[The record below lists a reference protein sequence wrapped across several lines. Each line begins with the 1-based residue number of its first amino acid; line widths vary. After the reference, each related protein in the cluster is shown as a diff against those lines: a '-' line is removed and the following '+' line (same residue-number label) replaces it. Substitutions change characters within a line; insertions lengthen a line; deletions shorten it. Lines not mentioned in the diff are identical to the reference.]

1 MDFSDRGVFGTAH
14 CIHSW
19 LTRERVL
26 LYSCAMLVLCAIL
39 LAAWG
44 WTSGGFMAADV
55 TRPGVDF
62 SVFWTA
68 SHMMLN
74 GSPAAV
80 YDYPTFARA
89 ESALFGAYVN
99 HGFLPW
105 LYPPTLL
112 LLVTPL
118 ALVPYTLCYLLF
130 VCVSAWLFATGTLG
144 VSGFAVHFRRS
155 RIAGLVVLAYPG
167 VFAAAVVGQNALI
180 TAALMA
186 FAVRWTERSPVRA
199 GICIGLLAIK
209 PQLAMLFPVVL
220 IATRAWKTMWTAAI
234 SAAVFAGLS
243 VLVCGMQS
251 LRAFMVMTG
260 VARDIVLEHET
271 MYWLAS
277 PTPFAVLR
285 LADAS
290 IAMAYISQVSCAL
303 IAAVAAC
310 YVWQRTQDLRMRA
323 AAIAVATLLA
333 NPYVWFYELAWIGVA
348 LACLAACGLAK
359 GWRRGE
365 QAVLVLAWLLPVHEF
380 FNRLT
385 HLPQIG
391 PVVLLLVLLV
401 IVRRT
406 RLDVQEAA

>member
-1 MDFSDRGVFGTAH
+1 MYFSDRGAFGAERR
-14 CIHSW
+14 IHSW

-26 LYSCAMLVLCAIL
+26 LYSCAMLVVNIIV

-44 WTSGGFMAADV
+44 WSSSGFMATDV

-118 ALVPYTLCYLLF
+118 ALLPYTFCYLLF
-130 VCVSAWLFATGTLG
+130 VCVSAWLFATGTLA
-144 VSGFAVHFRRS
+144 VSGISAHFRRPW
-155 RIAGLVVLAYPG
+155 IAMLVVLAYPG
-167 VFAAAVVGQNALI
+167 VYVAAVIGQNALL

-186 FAVRWTERSPVRA
+186 FAVRWAEKKPVLA

-209 PQLAMLFPVVL
+209 PQLAVLFPVVL
-220 IATRAWKTMWTAAI
+220 IAARAWRTMWVAAI
-234 SAAVFAGLS
+234 SAAAFGALS
-243 VLVCGMQS
+243 VLVCGTQS
-251 LRAFMVMTG
+251 LHAFAASTSF
-260 VARDIVLEHET
+260 AREMVLESR
-271 MYWLAS
+271 MQYWFAS
-277 PTPFAVLR
+277 PTPFAALR

-290 IAMAYISQVSCAL
+290 VTLAYVAQGGVAL

-310 YVWQRTQDLRMRA
+310 YVWKLTDDLRLRA
-323 AAIAVATLLA
+323 AALAVATMLA
-333 NPYVWFYELAWIGVA
+333 NPYLWFYELTWLGVA
-348 LACLAACGLAK
+348 LACLAVCGLEK

-365 QAVLVLAWLLPVHEF
+365 QVILVLAWLLPLYEYV
-380 FNRLT
+380 NRLMQ
-385 HLPQIG
+385 LPQVG
-391 PVVLLLVLLV
+391 PLVLL
-401 IVRRT
+401 IVLLTIVQRV
-406 RLDVQEAA
+406 RLDKQEAA

>member
-1 MDFSDRGVFGTAH
+1 MYFSGRGVFGTER
-14 CIHSW
+14 CIRSW

-26 LYSCAMLVLCAIL
+26 LYSCVMLVLNAIV

-44 WTSGGFMAADV
+44 WTSRGFMATDV

-89 ESALFGAYVN
+89 ESALFGAYVS

-118 ALVPYTLCYLLF
+118 ALLPYTLCYLLF
-130 VCVSAWLFATGTLG
+130 VCVGTWLFATGTLG
-144 VSGFAVHFRRS
+144 VSGFTAHFRRP

-167 VFAAAVVGQNALI
+167 VYVAAVIGQNALL

-186 FAVRWTERSPVRA
+186 FAVRWTEKKPVLA
-199 GICIGLLAIK
+199 GVCIGLLAIK
-209 PQLAMLFPVVL
+209 PQLAVLFPVVL
-220 IATRAWKTMWTAAI
+220 IAARAWKTMWAAAI
-234 SAAVFAGLS
+234 STAAFAALS
-243 VLVCGMQS
+243 VLVCGTQS
-251 LRAFMVMTG
+251 LHAFAASTSL
-260 VARDIVLEHET
+260 ARELVLESRT
-271 MYWLAS
+271 LYWFAS
-277 PTPFAVLR
+277 PTPFAALR
-285 LADAS
+285 LADVS
-290 IAMAYISQVSCAL
+290 IAMAYVAQGVVAL

-310 YVWQRTQDLRMRA
+310 YVWKRTDDLRMRA
-323 AAIAVATLLA
+323 AALAVATLLA
-333 NPYVWFYELAWIGVA
+333 NPYLWFYELTWLGVA
-348 LACLAACGLAK
+348 LACIAVCGLEK

-365 QAVLVLAWLLPVHEF
+365 QAILVVAWLLPLYEYL
-380 FNRLT
+380 NRLT
-385 HLPQIG
+385 LLPQIG
-391 PVVLLLVLLV
+391 PVVLLLVLLAV
-401 IVRRT
+401 VRRV
-406 RLDVQEAA
+406 RLDTRDAA

>member
-1 MDFSDRGVFGTAH
+1 MYFSGRGVFGTER
-14 CIHSW
+14 CIHNW

-26 LYSCAMLVLCAIL
+26 LYSCVMLVLCAIL

-44 WTSGGFMAADV
+44 WTSGGFMATGV

-89 ESALFGAYVN
+89 ESALLGAYVN
-99 HGFLPW
+99 HGFYPW

-118 ALVPYTLCYLLF
+118 ALLPYTLCYLLF
-130 VCVSAWLFATGTLG
+130 VCVGAWLFATSTLG
-144 VSGFAVHFRRS
+144 VSGFATHFRRPQV
-155 RIAGLVVLAYPG
+155 AGLVVLAYPG
-167 VFAAAVVGQNALI
+167 VYVAASIGQNALL

-186 FAVRWTERSPVRA
+186 FAVRWTEKKPVLA

-209 PQLAMLFPVVL
+209 PQLAVLFPVVL
-220 IATRAWKTMWTAAI
+220 IAARAWKTMWVAAI
-234 SAAVFAGLS
+234 SAGAFTGLS
-243 VLVCGMQS
+243 VLVCGTQS
-251 LRAFMVMTG
+251 LHAFAASTRL
-260 VARDIVLEHET
+260 ARELVLENRT
-271 MYWLAS
+271 LYLFAS
-277 PTPFAVLR
+277 PTPFAALR

-290 IAMAYISQVSCAL
+290 IAMAYIAQGGVAL

-310 YVWQRTQDLRMRA
+310 YVWKRTDDLRMRA
-323 AAIAVATLLA
+323 AVLAVATLLA
-333 NPYVWFYELAWIGVA
+333 IPYLWFYELTWLGVA
-348 LACLAACGLAK
+348 LACMTVCGLEK

-365 QAVLVLAWLLPVHEF
+365 QAILVVAWLLPLYEY

-385 HLPQIG
+385 LLPQIG
-391 PVVLLLVLLV
+391 PVVLLLALLV
-401 IVRRT
+401 IVRRV
-406 RLDVQEAA
+406 RLDTQEAA

>member
-1 MDFSDRGVFGTAH
+1 MYFSDRRALSAEH
-14 CIHSW
+14 RIYSW

-26 LYSCAMLVLCAIL
+26 LYSCVMLVLNVIV

-44 WTSGGFMAADV
+44 WSSSGFMATDV

-89 ESALFGAYVN
+89 ESTLFGAYVS

-118 ALVPYTLCYLLF
+118 ALLPYTLCYVLF
-130 VCVSAWLFATGTLG
+130 VCVGGWLFATGTLG
-144 VSGFAVHFRRS
+144 VSGIGAHFRRPQ
-155 RIAGLVVLAYPG
+155 IAGLVVLAYPG
-167 VFAAAVVGQNALI
+167 VYVAAVIGQNALL

-186 FAVRWTERSPVRA
+186 FAVRWTGKNPVLA

-209 PQLAMLFPVVL
+209 PQLAVLFPVVL
-220 IATRAWKTMWTAAI
+220 VAARAWKTMWVAAI
-234 SAAVFAGLS
+234 SVASFAALS
-243 VLVCGMQS
+243 VLVCGTQS
-251 LRAFMVMTG
+251 LHAFAASTSF
-260 VARDIVLEHET
+260 AREFVLESR
-271 MYWLAS
+271 MQYWFAS
-277 PTPFAVLR
+277 PTPFAALR

-290 IAMAYISQVSCAL
+290 VAMAYVAQGGVAL

-310 YVWQRTQDLRMRA
+310 YVWKRTDDLRMRA
-323 AAIAVATLLA
+323 AALAVATLLA
-333 NPYVWFYELAWIGVA
+333 NPYLWFYELTWLGVA
-348 LACLAACGLAK
+348 LACIAVCGLEK

-365 QAVLVLAWLLPVHEF
+365 QAILVAAWLLPLYEYL
-380 FNRLT
+380 NRLSQ
-385 HLPQIG
+385 LPQIG
-391 PVVLLLVLLV
+391 PVVLLLVLLA
-401 IVRRT
+401 IVRRV
-406 RLDVQEAA
+406 RLDTQEAV

>member
-1 MDFSDRGVFGTAH
+1 MYFSDRGVFGTAH
-14 CIHSW
+14 CVHSW

-44 WTSGGFMAADV
+44 WTSAGFMAADV

-80 YDYPTFARA
+80 YDYPAFSRA
-89 ESALFGAYVN
+89 EAELFGA

-112 LLVTPL
+112 LLVVPL
-118 ALVPYTLCYLLF
+118 SLLPYALCYLLF
-130 VCVSAWLFATGTLG
+130 VCVSAWLFAAGTQG
-144 VSGFAVHFRRS
+144 VTGFAANFRRPQF
-155 RIAGLVVLAYPG
+155 AALVTLAYPG

-186 FAVRWTERSPVRA
+186 FSVRWTERHPVRA

-209 PQLAMLFPVVL
+209 PQLAVLFPVVL
-220 IATRAWKTMWTAAI
+220 VAARAWKTIWAAAI
-234 SAAVFAGLS
+234 SAAAFVGIS
-243 VLVCGMQS
+243 VLVCGTQS
-251 LRAFMVMTG
+251 LRAFMVGTS
-260 VARDIVLEHET
+260 VARDLVLENRVL
-271 MYWLAS
+271 YWPSS
-277 PTPFAVLR
+277 PTPFAALR

-290 IAMAYISQVSCAL
+290 AAMAYAVQGGVAL
-303 IAAVAAC
+303 IAAAAAC
-310 YVWQRTQDLRMRA
+310 YVWRRTDDLRMRA

-333 NPYVWFYELAWIGVA
+333 NPYLWFYELTWLGVA
-348 LACLAACGLAK
+348 LVCLVACGLEK

-391 PVVLLLVLLV
+391 PLVLLLVLFV